1 MKNGTTQI
9 ELIENGSVTSPAG
22 FLAAGVVA
30 GFKKSKKSDF
40 AMLYSQYDC
49 NAAGTFTSNLFPA
62 APVQL
67 CRKRIEERVP
77 IRAVIVNSGVANACT
92 GKEGYDN
99 SCKSAQMA
107 ADILNLKEENILTAS
122 TGRIGVQLPMDIL
135 AGGIKMASSALSV
148 NGGFDAAQAI
158 MTTDTKPKSVAVKFQ
173 INGKTV
179 TVGGMTKG
187 AGMIAPGMIVCRPHA
202 TMLCFITTDAVVSA
216 DDLTDFL
223 NASVDQ
229 SFNRITVDND
239 MSTNDTCVVL
249 ANGASGVDVKAGTQE
264 ADLFCEALN
273 TVTAALARA
282 MVMDGEGVTKFVAVE
297 VKGAAND
304 HDARIC
310 ARAIANSMLCK
321 TAWFGC
327 DPNWG
332 RVLAAAGYSGAKFDP
347 DLVNMDYDEMAVI
360 RGGMDAGTPEKMLCE
375 VIKRREF
382 TIHLNLGA
390 GDAEHTI
397 WTSDISHDYVTINA
411 DYHT

>member
-1 MKNGTTQI
+1 
-9 ELIENGSVTSPAG
+9 
-22 FLAAGVVA
+22 
-30 GFKKSKKSDF
+30 
-40 AMLYSQYDC
+40 MLFSQADC

-67 CRKRIEERVP
+67 CRKRIEERAK

-92 GKEGYDN
+92 GKEGYEN
-99 SCKSAQMA
+99 SCKSAQDA
-107 ADILNLKEENILTAS
+107 AAVLGLNENNILTAS

-135 AGGIKMASSALSV
+135 ARGIRMAKDALSV

-158 MTTDTKPKSVAVKFQ
+158 MTTDTQPKSVAVKFEL
-173 INGKTV
+173 NGKTI

-202 TMLCFITTDAVVSA
+202 TMLCFVTTDADISA
-216 DDLTDFL
+216 DDLTTFL
-223 NASVDQ
+223 TGSVDQ

-249 ANGASGVDVKAGTQE
+249 ANGASGVAIKAGTPE
-264 ADLFCEALN
+264 GDLFQEALN

-304 HDARIC
+304 RDARLC
-310 ARAIANSMLCK
+310 ARAIADSMLCK

-332 RVLAAAGYSGAKFDP
+332 RVLAAAGYSGAQFNP
-347 DLVNMDYDEMAVI
+347 DMVNMDYDEMAVV
-360 RGGMDAGTPEKMLCE
+360 RGGMDAGTPESTLCE
-375 VIKRREF
+375 VMKRREF

-390 GDAEHTI
+390 GDAEHTV
-397 WTSDISHDYVTINA
+397 WTSDISHEYVTINA

>member
-1 MKNGTTQI
+1 MKDGTTQI
-9 ELIENGSVTSPAG
+9 EFIENGSVTSPAG

-40 AMLYSQYDC
+40 AMLYSQSDC
-49 NAAGTFTSNLFPA
+49 NAAGTFTRNLFPA

-67 CRKRIEERVP
+67 CRKRIEERAK

-92 GKEGYDN
+92 GKEGYEN
-99 SCKSAQMA
+99 SCKSAQDA
-107 ADILNLKEENILTAS
+107 AVVLGLNENNILTAS

-135 AGGIKMASSALSV
+135 ARGIRMAKDALSI

-158 MTTDTKPKSVAVKFQ
+158 MTTDTKPKSVAVKFEL
-173 INGKTV
+173 NGKTV

-202 TMLCFITTDAVVSA
+202 TMLCFVTTDADISA
-216 DDLTDFL
+216 DDLTAFL
-223 NASVDQ
+223 TGSVDQ

-249 ANGASGVDVKAGTQE
+249 ANGASGITIKAGTPE
-264 ADLFCEALN
+264 GDLFQNALN
-273 TVTAALARA
+273 AVTAALARA

-297 VKGAAND
+297 VKGAATD
-304 HDARIC
+304 QDARLC
-310 ARAIANSMLCK
+310 ARAIADSMLCK

-332 RVLAAAGYSGAKFDP
+332 RVLAAAGYSGAQFNP
-347 DLVNMDYDEMAVI
+347 DMVNMDYDEMAVV
-360 RGGMDAGTPEKMLCE
+360 RGGMDAGTPESTLCE
-375 VIKRREF
+375 VMKRREF

-390 GDAEHTI
+390 GDAEHTV
-397 WTSDISHDYVTINA
+397 WTSDISHEYVTINA

>member
-40 AMLYSQYDC
+40 AMLFSQYDC

-67 CRKRIEERVP
+67 CRKRIEDRTP

-99 SCKSAQMA
+99 SCKSARMT

-135 AGGIKMASSALSV
+135 AKGIKMASEALSV

-202 TMLCFITTDAVVSA
+202 TMLCFITTDAAVSA
-216 DDLTDFL
+216 DDLTEFL

-249 ANGASGVDVKAGTQE
+249 ANGASGVEIKAGTPE
-264 ADLFCEALN
+264 ADLFCDALN
-273 TVTAALARA
+273 TVTAVLARA

-332 RVLAAAGYSGAKFDP
+332 RVLAAAGYSGAKFNP

-360 RGGMDAGTPEKMLCE
+360 RGGMDAGTPESTLCE
-375 VIKRREF
+375 VMKRREF